1 MVAITFFSGETP
13 RKSKRTCVTR
23 SMTTLL
29 NSIEKRTETQ
39 DRPRLRYK
47 RRRNSSSYCC
57 KRKPKSKR
65 RKHEKVK
72 LSKDS
77 QHIEISDLSEEVLM
91 VILENVS
98 APGLVNL
105 SKTCTLFHR
114 LCHTDTLW
122 KHRAKVS
129 VKIFLAARYH
139 FVKYGVLITTTE

>member
-13 RKSKRTCVTR
+13 RRSKRTCVTR
-23 SMTTLL
+23 SMTILL
-29 NSIEKRTETQ
+29 NSAEKRTETQ

-47 RRRNSSSYCC
+47 RRRNSSSYC
-57 KRKPKSKR
+57 KRKPKSKK
-65 RKHEKVK
+65 RKQEKVK
-72 LSKDS
+72 QRKDS

-129 VKIFLAARYH
+129 F
-139 FVKYGVLITTTE
+139 